1 MNIGSFVPGALA
13 FLGLLAAGAGLALL
27 ITAASRTEY
36 GPRRTLR
43 ICAALVCVFM
53 FFVLLYYLSTTV
65 FGMYAQTLYYH

>member
-1 MNIGSFVPGALA
+1 MNIGSFVTGALA

-53 FFVLLYYLSTTV
+53 FFVLLYCFGTTLIEA
-65 FGMYAQTLYYH
+65 FTLTARY